1 MTRLATPSA
10 FQLNGGHP
18 ALDFVNTLDDRFRAD
33 GPVEL
38 LESYADLLRFLQ
50 QSGLLSAHQARL
62 LDAAAKKGA
71 AARVLQS
78 ARELRETMAAVLYSA
93 VDGGAPGPAH
103 LRALENHF
111 LLASRHRQLRWQL
124 ASKQS
129 APRTGANW
137 VWGRFETDVELPVW
151 MLAQSAAELM
161 TSSALDQL
169 RACGSETCRWLFLD
183 TSKNHSRRWCNMKI
197 CGNRMKARR
206 FTARR
211 QA

>member
-1 MTRLATPSA
+1 MSERAGTTV
-10 FQLNGGHP
+10 FQLSGGHP
-18 ALDFVNTLDDRFRAD
+18 ALDFVNTLDNRFREE

-38 LESYADLLRFLQ
+38 LDSYAGLLNFLQ
-50 QSGLLSAHQARL
+50 QTGLLNAHQAKS
-62 LDAAAKKGA
+62 LDAAAKNGG

-78 ARELRETMAAVLYSA
+78 ARELREAMAAALYSA
-93 VDGGAPGPAH
+93 VDGRAPAAAP
-103 LRALENHF
+103 LRSLENHF
-111 LLASRHRQLRWQL
+111 LLASRHRQLRWRL

-129 APRTGANW
+129 AARSGANW
-137 VWGRFETDVELPVW
+137 VWGRFESAIELPVW
-151 MLAQSAAELM
+151 MLAQSGAELM

-183 TSKNHSRRWCNMKI
+183 TSKNHSRRWCDMKI

-206 FTARR
+206 FSARR